1 MGAYILENDS
11 SIITPLS
18 LQNMY
23 QPLTFPNLFTYDE

>member
-18 LQNMY
+18 LQRVY
-23 QPLTFPNLFTYDE
+23 QLLTFEIFTYDE